1 MLSIQLPKFLRQPA
15 ASIGVDLDESGI
27 RIALLA
33 HDDGGRGA
41 TGARVDATWMLPIRL
56 IGDDGRVDRCALNR
70 GASALTDLMRMTRVP
85 RARCAVTLPTSGAL
99 TEVTPLAAPSTQ
111 DLREMLEWEA
121 MDRLGLDRSDVMSG
135 NVPLNAD
142 RGGGCGEFLLVA
154 VRRATAIAV
163 AEMLASAGLEPA
175 RMELAP
181 LAILRLSIREGL
193 PCHALL
199 HIERSRACFMV
210 VQRGHLRYQRIFR
223 WHSDHA
229 SDAGS
234 GELHAPAAPGW
245 SEAAREV
252 HAYLRQSERRTPGCW
267 PGCIYVSG
275 CGSVEPGL
283 CEAVATECG
292 IDTRAFGIGRAMRS
306 ASAPCQD
313 LHCWAGAVAAAMS
326 AVEPA
331 RAADGSHA
339 RRVA

>member
-56 IGDDGRVDRCALNR
+56 IGDDGRVDRYALNR
-70 GASALTDLMRMTRVP
+70 GASALTDLMRMTRVS
-85 RARCAVTLPTSGAL
+85 RKRCAVTLPMSGAL
-99 TEVTPLAAPSTQ
+99 TEVTPLSAPDARDVQ
-111 DLREMLEWEA
+111 EMLAWEA

-142 RGGGCGEFLLVA
+142 RGSGCGEFLLVA
-154 VRRATAIAV
+154 VRRETAIAV
-163 AEMLASAGLEPA
+163 AEMLASAGLEPS

-181 LAILRLSIREGL
+181 LAILRLSMREGI

-234 GELHAPAAPGW
+234 GDMHAQTAPGW

-252 HAYLRQSERRTPGCW
+252 HAYLRQAERRTPGCS
-267 PGCIYVSG
+267 PGRIHVSG
-275 CGSVEPGL
+275 CGSLEPGV
-283 CEAVATECG
+283 CEALATECC
-292 IDTRAFGIGRAMRS
+292 IDTRAFGIGRAVRS
-306 ASAPCQD
+306 ASDPCQD
-313 LHCWAGAVAAAMS
+313 LHCWAGSVAAAMS
-326 AVEPA
+326 AMEPV
-331 RAADGSHA
+331 RVTDGTPV